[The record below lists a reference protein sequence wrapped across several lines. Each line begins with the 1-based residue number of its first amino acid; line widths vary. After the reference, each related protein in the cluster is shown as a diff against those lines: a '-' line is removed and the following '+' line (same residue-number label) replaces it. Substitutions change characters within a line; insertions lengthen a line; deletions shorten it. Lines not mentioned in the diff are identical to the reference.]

1 MTSIVD
7 MTGNPV
13 DVCELNLVDLAVH
26 QVAADPILLEWC
38 ETPIPLHG
46 TPVSALLTAA
56 GPAEAHDVR
65 LGDLILSTR
74 ATG

>member
-26 QVAADPILLEWC
+26 QAAADPILLEWC

-46 TPVSALLTAA
+46 TPLPPILSDTAS
-56 GPAEAHDVR
+56 AEAHDVHHR
-65 LGDLILSTR
+65 DLILTTQT
-74 ATG
+74 AG